1 MIFSLLKIHTQHSK
15 KPPPKGGGIL
25 FPFFFPTNRLG
36 GIAARHAAAS
46 QRGYSLSE
54 ENTPFETPRERRG
67 ASPLDPR
74 IGSRAIEELRSL
86 RNQVPAKCCCKTIW
100 STPTARC
107 RSACDSA
114 VLCNFRLLRM
124 LSALQVPARARH
136 CCARHAFG
144 IRKNRPRQRSVLFL
158 RQIFQSIVNA
168 LVDKFASA
176 HIEFCG
182 GCVNLCQL
190 IRRNTNRDGLFCIL
204 LWDEISHDNHL
215 LQYSML

>member
-15 KPPPKGGGIL
+15 KPSPNGGGFL

-54 ENTPFETPRERRG
+54 ENTPFESPRERRG
-67 ASPLDPR
+67 ESPSTPALAVGRLKDCLRCAIRCLLSDVSIRFELLLSSLPLCLRFGSLMQFPPTSDVISPASACQGAAL
-74 IGSRAIEELRSL
+74 LRSP
-86 RNQVPAKCCCKTIW
+86 RFWDT
-100 STPTARC
+100 
-107 RSACDSA
+107 
-114 VLCNFRLLRM
+114 
-124 LSALQVPARARH
+124 
-136 CCARHAFG
+136 
-144 IRKNRPRQRSVLFL
+144 KNRPRQRSVLFL

>member
-1 MIFSLLKIHTQHSK
+1 MTSARRSFSSARRSK
-15 KPPPKGGGIL
+15 FFPAQAGFFPCVPAGGRETKGGIL
-25 FPFFFPTNRLG
+25 FPKRIPPLKPPEKGEGHSPSTPALAVGRLKDCLRCAIRCLLSDVSIRFELLLSSLPLCLRFGSLMQFPPTLDFISPASACQG
-36 GIAARHAAAS
+36 AA
-46 QRGYSLSE
+46 L
-54 ENTPFETPRERRG
+54 
-67 ASPLDPR
+67 
-74 IGSRAIEELRSL
+74 LRSP
-86 RNQVPAKCCCKTIW
+86 RFWDT
-100 STPTARC
+100 
-107 RSACDSA
+107 
-114 VLCNFRLLRM
+114 
-124 LSALQVPARARH
+124 
-136 CCARHAFG
+136 
-144 IRKNRPRQRSVLFL
+144 KNRPRQRSVLFL

>member
-15 KPPPKGGGIL
+15 KPSPKGGGFL
-25 FPFFFPTNRLG
+25 FAFFFPTNRLG

-46 QRGYSLSE
+46 QRGV
-54 ENTPFETPRERRG
+54 
-67 ASPLDPR
+67 PLDPR

-114 VLCNFRLLRM
+114 ALCNFRLLWT
-124 LSALQVPARARH
+124 LSALQVPAKARH